1 MQLMV
6 WTWLCIFLVE
16 LINLLGAFELLR
28 PFEIDSAMH
37 LNWLEKF
44 NGRSNLN
51 RSTRQNS
58 ELADMVKLD
67 KTDK

>member
-1 MQLMV
+1 
-6 WTWLCIFLVE
+6 
-16 LINLLGAFELLR
+16 
-28 PFEIDSAMH
+28 MH
-37 LNWLEKF
+37 LNWLVKF

-67 KTDK
+67 KTDKYLKWFNQLNGNRAITVKMHKLHNLS

>member
-1 MQLMV
+1 
-6 WTWLCIFLVE
+6 
-16 LINLLGAFELLR
+16 
-28 PFEIDSAMH
+28 MH

-44 NGRSNLN
+44 NGRPNLN

-67 KTDK
+67 KTDKYLKWFNQLNVNRAITVKMHKLHNLS

>member
-1 MQLMV
+1 
-6 WTWLCIFLVE
+6 
-16 LINLLGAFELLR
+16 
-28 PFEIDSAMH
+28 MH

-67 KTDK
+67 KTDKYLKWFNQLNVNRAITVKMHKLHNLS

>member
-1 MQLMV
+1 
-6 WTWLCIFLVE
+6 
-16 LINLLGAFELLR
+16 
-28 PFEIDSAMH
+28 MH

-67 KTDK
+67 KTDKKLKWFNQLNVNRAITVKMHKLHNLS

>member
-1 MQLMV
+1 
-6 WTWLCIFLVE
+6 
-16 LINLLGAFELLR
+16 
-28 PFEIDSAMH
+28 MH

-67 KTDK
+67 KTDKYLKWFNQLNGNRAITVKMHKLHNLS

>member
-1 MQLMV
+1 
-6 WTWLCIFLVE
+6 
-16 LINLLGAFELLR
+16 
-28 PFEIDSAMH
+28 MH

-44 NGRSNLN
+44 NGRPNLN

-67 KTDK
+67 KTDKYLKWFNQLNGNRAITVKMHKLHNLS